1 MIKLSDQK
9 PQKCRGIIVWDFDG
23 VLFDYEY
30 FSRHA
35 EDIFNK
41 HGIPPHIYQ
50 RAIQEIREKS
60 NNFSAALAIRLMRG
74 YGFSVPEKKIR
85 KDLHAH
91 LAATQYFSSRIDALL
106 HDLRRR
112 HFCHMVLSWGAA
124 SYQHKKISIG
134 CGEKFRRHFIK
145 IATTRKDKFLF
156 LKKVVQEYHDVPIFF
171 VDDKWEHIA
180 LVKKHLPGVHTI
192 HFTKR
197 HSLQRV
203 RREILQ
209 FDAKSYKKKRQ

>member
-1 MIKLSDQK
+1 MTKFPDKKLE
-9 PQKCRGIIVWDFDG
+9 KCRGIIVWDFDG

-30 FSRHA
+30 FSRRA
-35 EDIFNK
+35 EKIFEK
-41 HGIPPHIYQ
+41 HGIPPRIYQ
-50 RAIQEIREKS
+50 KTIQEIRRKS

-91 LAATQYFSSRIDALL
+91 LAATQYFSSRTDTFL

-112 HFCHMVLSWGAA
+112 HFRHIILSWGAA
-124 SYQHKKISIG
+124 SYQHKKINVG
-134 CGEKFRRHFIK
+134 CGEEFRRHFVK
-145 IATTRKDKFLF
+145 IVTTRKDKFLF
-156 LKKVVQEYHDVPIFF
+156 LKNLVRQYPDMPIFF

-180 LVKKHLPGVHTI
+180 LVKKHVSQVHAI
-192 HFTKR
+192 HYTPA

-203 RREILQ
+203 
-209 FDAKSYKKKRQ
+209 KKEVLKIYGRSIKKGKK